1 MIESIIVLG
10 KVAVV
15 CGVGFAVAT
24 GFEWFSDMEIKPRN
38 KSIKVGGSEKK
49 EVSDNDSKVNN
60 LRKKLRQQD

>member
-24 GFEWFSDMEIKPRN
+24 GFEWFSDMEVKPRN
-38 KSIKVGGSEKK
+38 KLIKIWE
-49 EVSDNDSKVNN
+49 
-60 LRKKLRQQD
+60 

>member
-24 GFEWFSDMEIKPRN
+24 GFEWFSDMEVKPRN
-38 KSIKVGGSEKK
+38 KLIKLGSGETR
-49 EVSDNDSKVNN
+49 EVSSNDVKIDN
-60 LRKKLRQQD
+60 LRKKIRQQD